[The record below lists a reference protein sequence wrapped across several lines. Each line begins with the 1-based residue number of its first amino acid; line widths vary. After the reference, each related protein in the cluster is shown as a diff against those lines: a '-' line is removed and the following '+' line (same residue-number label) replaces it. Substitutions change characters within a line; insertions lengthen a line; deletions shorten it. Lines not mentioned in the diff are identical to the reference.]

1 MEAKEKEEAEEAK
14 RLAEEKIR
22 KEAEIAAEEKR
33 LAEEK
38 R

>member
-1 MEAKEKEEAEEAK
+1 VEAKEKEEAEEAK
-14 RLAEEKIR
+14 RLAEEKVR
-22 KEAEIAAEEKR
+22 KEAELAAEEKR